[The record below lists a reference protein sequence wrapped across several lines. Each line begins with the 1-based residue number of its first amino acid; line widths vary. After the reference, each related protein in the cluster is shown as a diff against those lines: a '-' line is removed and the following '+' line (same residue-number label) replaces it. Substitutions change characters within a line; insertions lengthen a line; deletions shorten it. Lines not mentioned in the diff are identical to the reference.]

1 MATKSVKKKD
11 AQETICQTA
20 ETKTKTP
27 AKKRAASKKTV
38 VKKAVKTA
46 VKKDVT
52 LKKSAPASVNT
63 NSNAHLY
70 IDYPVNSETIC
81 GQHYAIRVGASQDGY
96 VEISF
101 NNGEWIPC
109 RFGGG
114 YWWFDWIYF
123 TPGKYSIAARL
134 VAPDGNTILK
144 TSPRKCSVC

>member
-11 AQETICQTA
+11 SQEIISQTA
-20 ETKTKTP
+20 EIKTKVP
-27 AKKRAASKKTV
+27 AKKRVASKKTAV
-38 VKKAVKTA
+38 KKTVKTIVKKAVK
-46 VKKDVT
+46 
-52 LKKSAPASVNT
+52 KSDSVSANT
-63 NSNAHLY
+63 NQNAHLY

-134 VAPDGNTILK
+134 VAPDGNTILE